1 MDKTLTSR
9 GKISYQSANVAE
21 FFWRQNTIDFAS
33 VRHRIHLK
41 FKVSWKFQFLFL
53 WAGIKPL
60 KFNFMADCTFYNL
73 IPWKARRM
81 STRIGSN
88 RTNLNSF
95 LRPYCKRLRDTDE
108 SWEFLNYAFYT
119 ANIYSQSFMPPTD
132 SGNKPWWTLF
142 FALKHAEGFVSYH
155 PQWHFHFSQWPAIQ
169 KNRTPESQKSSRDKI
184 NASGNW

>member
-1 MDKTLTSR
+1 MDKTLTSG
-9 GKISYQSANVAE
+9 GKILYQSANVAE

-88 RTNLNSF
+88 CTNLNSF
-95 LRPYCKRLRDTDE
+95 LRPYCKKLRELRVLKECFLHREYLLTIIYAANRQRKQTLMDFIFCAKTRWRFRFISSTMAAPFFSLTDNPKE
-108 SWEFLNYAFYT
+108 LYSW
-119 ANIYSQSFMPPTD
+119 
-132 SGNKPWWTLF
+132 KP
-142 FALKHAEGFVSYH
+142 
-155 PQWHFHFSQWPAIQ
+155 
-169 KNRTPESQKSSRDKI
+169 KI
-184 NASGNW
+184 VKRQN